1 MSTKKIRIP
10 TLKRVIDIE
19 AELKRQDMN
28 TQELRKVAID
38 ISRHVDEVLTI
49 ETQRAEAHR
58 TRMSE
63 DSYDQSERIDAAK
76 LSAETCETLVR
87 LQREELNVT
96 RNTIS
101 TLCGRVRTLE
111 RQLCDHAFVVT
122 QVEQVGLGTYDVH
135 EKCVNCGQ
143 ERTREMGKLRS
154 LICHM
159 LGVFPDVR

>member
-38 ISRHVDEVLTI
+38 ISRHVDEVLARGT
-49 ETQRAEAHR
+49 
-58 TRMSE
+58 
-63 DSYDQSERIDAAK
+63 ERVDVVK